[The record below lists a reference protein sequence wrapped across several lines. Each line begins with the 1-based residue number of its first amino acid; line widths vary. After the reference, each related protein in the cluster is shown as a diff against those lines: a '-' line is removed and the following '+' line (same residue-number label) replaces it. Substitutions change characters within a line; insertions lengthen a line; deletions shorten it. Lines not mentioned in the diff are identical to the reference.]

1 MPSIMKS
8 SDIFDACEL
17 RRSGKAI
24 AEISAI
30 IGWGKNS
37 VFQLLRVGGAS
48 GKTLVRPCD
57 VIVPYIDGTSEN
69 AISKQLGI
77 ERIVVHKVLVDH
89 CIPTRSVA
97 EANRQMMLNRSPEEN
112 RRNTEAA
119 HLAAKGKRRSPET
132 KKKIALARERN
143 VSGASVYE
151 SILAEKL
158 MAKGLEVAL
167 QKAVECYNIDIAIP
181 EFSIAVEVFGGHW
194 HSYGRHARRF
204 SERFNLLLDR
214 GWIPVI
220 VWISNGILTDG
231 CVDYIVSL
239 CDASRLDQTTGRC
252 EHVIYGNGKPSAIG
266 DSKFNYGSIVGSD
279 EGRNLVGGEN

>member
-17 RRSGKAI
+17 RRSGKTI

-30 IGWGKNS
+30 IRWGKNS

-48 GKTLVRPCD
+48 GKTPIRPCD

-69 AISKQLGI
+69 AIAKQLGI
-77 ERIVVHKVLVDH
+77 ERIVVHKILVDH
-89 CIPTRSVA
+89 CVPTRSVA

-119 HLAAKGKRRSPET
+119 HLASKGKRRSPET
-132 KKKIALARERN
+132 KKKAALAREMN
-143 VSGASVYE
+143 VSGVSVYE

-158 MAKGLEVAL
+158 VAKGFKVAL
-167 QKAVECYNIDIAIP
+167 QKAVECYNIYIAIP
-181 EFSIAVEVFGGHW
+181 EFGIAVEVFGGHW
-194 HSYGRHARRF
+194 HSYGSHARRF
-204 SERFNLLLDR
+204 RERFNLLLDR
-214 GWIPVI
+214 GWTPVI
-220 VWISNGILTDG
+220 AWVSNGILTDW

-239 CDASRLDQTTGRC
+239 CDASRLDQPTGRC
-252 EHVIYGNGKPSAIG
+252 EHVIYGDGKPSAIG
-266 DSKFNYGSIVGSD
+266 NSKLDYRSIVGSD
-279 EGRNLVGGEN
+279 ESCNLVGCEN